1 MSDYQI
7 VRQLLIGEKR
17 RREAFYRYRPFE
29 RAPAMKE
36 IADALAALDRL
47 KKSADWK
54 DVGNWW
60 QQKFDP

>member
-36 IADALAALDRL
+36 IADALAALERM
-47 KKSADWK
+47 KKSAEWK
-54 DVGNWW
+54 GVEKWW
-60 QQKFDP
+60 TDKFDP

>member
-7 VRQLLIGEKR
+7 VRQLLITEKR
-17 RREAFYRYRPFE
+17 RREAFYRYRPFV

-54 DVGNWW
+54 GVAQFW
-60 QQKFDP
+60 QNKFDP